1 MTKNEIIA
9 SPCIRNCCLNEEDV
23 CLGCFRHI
31 DEILAWGKATNEKKI
46 AVLALTKQREISY
59 RKNSRGFLPKRNKPR

>member
-1 MTKNEIIA
+1 MTENETIA

-31 DEILAWGKATNEKKI
+31 DEILAWGKATNEQK
-46 AVLALTKQREISY
+46 LTILSTVEQRKQA
-59 RKNSRGFLPKRNKPR
+59 KNVADSFK